1 MAVQRGPSRP
11 SVFRRKG
18 TGPFMNPDY
27 PDLLTEEKTP
37 SPTGQMSIPP
47 PTDRHLWEITPIRD
61 LLWAGG
67 ILFLLWFGYYLRGV
81 FTPVLIALML
91 AYLFNPLIRRA
102 EVQWKIPRP
111 VTVSLVLL
119 FSALVMGGLITWL
132 GPLLAEQV
140 QSFAERV
147 PGYIQS
153 IAQHYHVRLGDFSEP
168 LSAIATS
175 LKDDPLSILR
185 PVFSGTGQAFGVLG
199 TVIGTTT
206 AVALAFVLIPIYFFF
221 FAWQFDSALTQ
232 VKRYIPAYYR
242 PMARQIV
249 RRMDHAVSGFFRG
262 RLTIALGSAVL
273 YSLGW
278 ALTGIRYWFL
288 LGLIT
293 GILTIIPYAS
303 LIGWPL
309 AILLKYLDVLP
320 TGTGGF
326 DYMAVLVW
334 PSLAYLVVQFIESW
348 MLTPW
353 IQSQSM
359 DMNAVT
365 VLIVVFIG
373 GALGGFY
380 GLLLS
385 IPVAACL
392 KILCQEL
399 LLPQLQRR
407 AALPQPSS
415 GNRKVTE

>member
-1 MAVQRGPSRP
+1 MD
-11 SVFRRKG
+11 
-18 TGPFMNPDY
+18 PDY
-27 PDLLTEEKTP
+27 PDLLTEDKSLSHTRQT
-37 SPTGQMSIPP
+37 STPP
-47 PTDRHLWEITPIRD
+47 PADRHLWEIRPIRD
-61 LLWAGG
+61 LLWAGS
-67 ILFLLWFGYYLRGV
+67 IMFLLWFGYYLRGV

-102 EVQWKIPRP
+102 EVQWKVPRP
-111 VTVSLVLL
+111 ATISIVLL

-140 QSFAERV
+140 RSFAERV
-147 PGYIQS
+147 PRYIQS

-175 LKDDPLSILR
+175 LTEDPLSILK
-185 PVFSGTGQAFGVLG
+185 PLFSGTGQAFGVLG
-199 TVIGTTT
+199 TVVGTTT
-206 AVALAFVLIPIYFFF
+206 AVAVAFVLIPIYFFF

-232 VKRYIPAYYR
+232 VRRYIPPDYR
-242 PMARQIV
+242 QRTRQIAQ
-249 RRMDHAVSGFFRG
+249 RMDHAVSGFFRG

-309 AILLKYLDVLP
+309 AILLKYLDVLS
-320 TGTGGF
+320 TETGGF
-326 DYMAVLVW
+326 DFMAVLVW
-334 PSLAYLVVQFIESW
+334 PSIAYLVVQFIESW
-348 MLTPW
+348 LLTPW
-353 IQSQSM
+353 VQSQSM
-359 DMNAVT
+359 DMSAVT

-373 GALGGFY
+373 GALGGFF

-385 IPVAACL
+385 IPVAACI

-399 LLPQLQRR
+399 LLPRLQRR
-407 AALPQPSS
+407 AALLAPST
-415 GNRKVTE
+415 GNRKVPL

>member
-1 MAVQRGPSRP
+1 MDH
-11 SVFRRKG
+11 
-18 TGPFMNPDY
+18 DY
-27 PDLLTEEKTP
+27 PDLLTEEKAPSQTRQTP
-37 SPTGQMSIPP
+37 TPP
-47 PTDRHLWEITPIRD
+47 LADRHLWEITPIRD
-61 LLWAGG
+61 LLWAAG
-67 ILFLLWFGYYLRGV
+67 IIFLLWFGYYLRGV
-81 FTPVLIALML
+81 FTPVLIALLL

-102 EVQWKIPRP
+102 EVQWKVPRP
-111 VTVSLVLL
+111 VAISIVLF

-140 QSFAERV
+140 RSFAERV

-153 IAQHYHVRLGDFSEP
+153 IAKHYDVRLGDFSEP

-175 LKDDPLSILR
+175 LTEDPLSILK

-199 TVIGTTT
+199 TVVGTTT
-206 AVALAFVLIPIYFFF
+206 AVALALILIPIYFFF
-221 FAWQFDSALTQ
+221 FAWQFDSVLAQ
-232 VKRYIPAYYR
+232 VRRYIPPDYR
-242 PMARQIV
+242 QRTRHIAQ
-249 RRMDHAVSGFFRG
+249 RMDHAVSGFFRG

-309 AILLKYLDVLP
+309 AILLKYLDVLS
-320 TGTGGF
+320 TGTGDF
-326 DYMAVLVW
+326 DFMAVLVW
-334 PSLAYLVVQFIESW
+334 PSIAYLVVQFIESW

-399 LLPQLQRR
+399 LLPRLQRR

-415 GNRKVTE
+415 ENRKVPL

>member
-1 MAVQRGPSRP
+1 M
-11 SVFRRKG
+11 K
-18 TGPFMNPDY
+18 PDY
-27 PDLLTEEKTP
+27 PDVLAKDHASSPPEATP
-37 SPTGQMSIPP
+37 PLPP
-47 PTDRHLWEITPIRD
+47 SDRHLWDITPIRD
-61 LLWAGG
+61 LLWMGSVV
-67 ILFLLWFGYYLRGV
+67 FLLWFGYYLRGV
-81 FTPVLIALML
+81 FTPVLIALLL

-102 EVQWKIPRP
+102 EIEWNVPRP
-111 VTVSLVLL
+111 VTISIVLFL
-119 FSALVMGGLITWL
+119 SALIVGGLVTWL

-147 PGYIQS
+147 PGYLQS
-153 IAQHYHVRLGDFSEP
+153 IAQRYHVSLGDFSEP
-168 LSAIATS
+168 LSSIATS
-175 LKDDPLSILR
+175 LRDDPLSILN
-185 PVFSGTGQAFGVLG
+185 PVFSGTGQAFGMLG

-206 AVALAFVLIPIYFFF
+206 AIVLALILIPIYFFF
-221 FAWQFDSALTQ
+221 FAWQFDSALAET
-232 VKRYIPAYYR
+232 KRYIPARYR
-242 PMARQIV
+242 PIARQIAQ
-249 RRMDHAVSGFFRG
+249 RMDHAVSGFFRG
-262 RLTIALGSAVL
+262 RLTIALGSAIL

-309 AILLKYLDVLP
+309 AILLKYLDVLSS
-320 TGTGGF
+320 GTGSF
-326 DYMAVLVW
+326 DLMTVVIW

-348 MLTPW
+348 LLTPW

-380 GLLLS
+380 GLLLA

-392 KILCQEL
+392 KILVQEL
-399 LLPQLQRR
+399 LLPRLARR
-407 AALPQPSS
+407 AAASS
-415 GNRKVTE
+415 SSIDHRKEAL